1 MIRYAYEYDGILIDC
16 LLEYSPAVVGAR
28 ERNSG
33 GLPLEPDYPAT
44 MELFEARVGGIDIL
58 PLLRQQTIDDIEWES
73 LQCYSPS

>member
-1 MIRYAYEYDGILIDC
+1 MIRYPYDYEGILIDC
-16 LLEYSPAVVGAR
+16 LLEYSPAVTGAR

-58 PLLRQQTIDDIEWES
+58 PLLTQTMVDAIEWES

>member
-1 MIRYAYEYDGILIDC
+1 MIRHQYEQDGILLDC
-16 LLEYSPAVVGAR
+16 ILEHTAAVVGAR

-44 MELFEARVGGIDIL
+44 MELFEARVGGVDIL
-58 PLLRQQTIDDIEWES
+58 PLLNQRMIDDIEWEA